1 MKKLY
6 LKIEKLWFKISQ
18 PIRFLLVGGFN
29 TVASFIIYSSAIL
42 LNANYLIALIISYTL
57 GIILSITTMRYYVFQ
72 SNKNIISEY
81 TKASI
86 VYLSCLLMNYI
97 FLYILINIFQN
108 SPILSQGIYTIISSI
123 YLYLT
128 HKKFS
133 FK

>member
-1 MKKLY
+1 MKKIY
-6 LKIEKLWFKISQ
+6 LKIESLWFKISQ
-18 PIRFLLVGGFN
+18 PVRFLLVGGFN

-42 LNANYLIALIISYTL
+42 LNANYLIALVISYTL

-72 SNKNIISEY
+72 SNKNILHEY

-86 VYLSCLLMNYI
+86 IYLSCLLMNYM
-97 FLYILINIFQN
+97 FLYILINILQN
-108 SPILSQGIYTIISSI
+108 SPILSQGIYTVISSI
-123 YLYLT
+123 YLYLS